1 MTLWFC
7 DGKWEWK
14 NGAAELT
21 GRCWGGV
28 NQLHTKGK
36 AQGSAKHRCSKY
48 SMEKKAHSG
57 TTNPLWALRY
67 ENIWAQILSW
77 ANSTKIPEIMQVKM
91 HVSYENDAIISVY
104 SSIMR

>member
-1 MTLWFC
+1 MAN
-7 DGKWEWK
+7 GNEK
-14 NGAAELT
+14 NGAEEVT
-21 GRCWGGV
+21 GRCWGGI

-36 AQGSAKHRCSKY
+36 GMGSARQRCSRY
-48 SMEKKAHSG
+48 SVEKKARPA
-57 TTNPLWALRY
+57 TTDPLWALSH

-77 ANSTKIPEIMQVKM
+77 ANSTMIPEIMQVKM

>member
-1 MTLWFC
+1 MAN
-7 DGKWEWK
+7 ESEK

-28 NQLHTKGK
+28 NQLYTKGRGR
-36 AQGSAKHRCSKY
+36 GSAVHRCSKD
-48 SMEKKAHSG
+48 SMEEKAHSA
-57 TTNPLWALRY
+57 TTDPLWALRH

-77 ANSTKIPEIMQVKM
+77 ANSTMIPKIMQVKM